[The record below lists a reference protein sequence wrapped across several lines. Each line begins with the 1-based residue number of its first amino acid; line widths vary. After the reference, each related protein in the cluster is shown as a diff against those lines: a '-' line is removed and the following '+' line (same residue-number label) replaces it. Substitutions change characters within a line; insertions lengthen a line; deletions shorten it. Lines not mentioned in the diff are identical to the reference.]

1 VTRLYVLDANAV
13 LGLIDD
19 ANGAERVQQ
28 LLTAALRDNKRLL
41 ISVINW
47 GEVFYVSWE
56 RRGEEAARRTMAS
69 FSRLPVE
76 IVPADSELVSKA
88 AEIKS
93 VHKIPYADSIAAA
106 LAELRGATL
115 VTSDRDFERLGR
127 RIQVLW
133 LARS

>member
-1 VTRLYVLDANAV
+1 VTKLYVLDANAV
-13 LGLIDD
+13 LALTDD
-19 ANGAERVQQ
+19 TNGAERVQQ

-41 ISVINW
+41 ISVVNW

-56 RRGEEAARRTMAS
+56 RRGEEAARRMMAS

-76 IVPADSELVSKA
+76 IVPADTGLISKA

-115 VTSDRDFERLGR
+115 VTSDRDFEKLGR
-127 RIQVLW
+127 RIQILW
-133 LARS
+133 LGRS

>member
-1 VTRLYVLDANAV
+1 MTRLYVLDANAV
-13 LGLIDD
+13 LSLIDD
-19 ANGAERVQQ
+19 ASGAERVQQ
-28 LLTAALRDNKRLL
+28 LLTAALHHDQRLL
-41 ISVINW
+41 ISAVNW

-76 IVPADSELVSKA
+76 VVPADTELIAKA
-88 AEIKS
+88 AEIKA

-115 VTSDRDFERLGR
+115 VTSDRDFEKLGR

>member
-1 VTRLYVLDANAV
+1 MTRLYVLDANAV
-13 LGLIDD
+13 LALTED

-41 ISVINW
+41 ISVISW

-76 IVPADSELVSKA
+76 IVPADTELISKA

-133 LARS
+133 LGRS

>member
-1 VTRLYVLDANAV
+1 VTKPHVLDANAV
-13 LGLIDD
+13 LAFTGDT
-19 ANGAERVQQ
+19 NGAERVQQ

-41 ISVINW
+41 ISVVNW
-47 GEVFYVSWE
+47 GEVFYVCWE

-76 IVPADSELVSKA
+76 IVPADTELISKA

-115 VTSDRDFERLGR
+115 VTSDRDFEKLGR